1 MPIHQNERIV
11 QKLTPTATQAA
22 AELQSGAKV
31 GDALREVQ
39 HQQVM
44 QQTAANTVTFA
55 DDIGIPQL

>member
-11 QKLTPTATQAA
+11 QKLSPTAPQAA
-22 AELQSGAKV
+22 AELRSGAQV

-44 QQTAANTVTFA
+44 QQTEANTVATG